1 MFGDEN
7 EELSEI
13 EEFDSPT
20 RNTTK
25 TRTDKGDKIS
35 NNSVPLSKSE
45 APNEPDRS
53 DEVRFFSRDPLAE
66 LNNIKFVLSGY
77 QTDKCSLRKNV
88 KTSTLRG
95 CVRR

>member
-20 RNTTK
+20 RTTTK
-25 TRTDKGDKIS
+25 TRTDKGDKNS
-35 NNSVPLSKSE
+35 NNSVPLSRSD

-53 DEVRFFSRDPLAE
+53 DEVRFFSSNPLAK
-66 LNNIKFVLSGY
+66 LNDIKFVLSGY
-77 QTDKCSLRKNV
+77 QTDKYSLQKSV
-88 KTSTLRG
+88 KKSALRG
-95 CVRR
+95 CVR